1 MLVRHAPSV
10 LARHRIEDSAPA
22 SISRIR
28 LREIDGRCPTITL
41 KRAPD
46 EAKQTPVVLGSKR
59 CAGASYKS
67 DPAGNNKI
75 VATSHEIDHP
85 DIRPAHCVIAW
96 RNGQPTVHVLKL
108 PPEARPPQV
117 YVSDSFWGDGSWVYV
132 SDSQRLSIGAVLSF
146 SAGRGPPSFLVEG
159 AVPLLEAADG
169 SPPTFRLLELDSSLL
184 LAAVLPSLSLGDLA
198 TLALT
203 NAECADLVAE
213 YLPLPQR
220 WEEHPSAIAEA
231 LGQVKTW
238 PELLRAMKLVSA
250 HVDVSEDALWC
261 LATGRARPYYWCMQ
275 PMRDGLP
282 IRDEVERR
290 VANAVCLLIPLAE
303 ATGLWQILTA
313 LAPRMTPTSLVRLL
327 ESMRLAL
334 GATWPKGPFSLP
346 TRHDYDHDARW
357 ISLPRLDASAI
368 GAALPRCRAAWT
380 PELLVGFSLA
390 VGASGA
396 MVREYVYQAT
406 GDDEIASDAL
416 LAQVETLGLAAMEDV
431 DEQAAYLVGLN
442 ESEDGIFE
450 DVAQALM
457 FRVTNGSPLSLSLI
471 GAITVRD
478 ITAASHALH
487 SATLLPSHSVSRVC
501 S

>member
-1 MLVRHAPSV
+1 M
-10 LARHRIEDSAPA
+10 
-22 SISRIR
+22 
-28 LREIDGRCPTITL
+28 
-41 KRAPD
+41 
-46 EAKQTPVVLGSKR
+46 
-59 CAGASYKS
+59 
-67 DPAGNNKI
+67 
-75 VATSHEIDHP
+75 
-85 DIRPAHCVIAW
+85 
-96 RNGQPTVHVLKL
+96 
-108 PPEARPPQV
+108 
-117 YVSDSFWGDGSWVYV
+117 
-132 SDSQRLSIGAVLSF
+132 
-146 SAGRGPPSFLVEG
+146 
-159 AVPLLEAADG
+159 
-169 SPPTFRLLELDSSLL
+169 
-184 LAAVLPSLSLGDLA
+184 
-198 TLALT
+198 
-203 NAECADLVAE
+203 VAE

-261 LATGRARPYYWCMQ
+261 LATGRARPYYGRMQ
-275 PMRDGLP
+275 PLRDGLP
-282 IRDEVERR
+282 IRDEVECR
-290 VANAVCLLIPLAE
+290 VANAVCLLIPRAE

-357 ISLPRLDASAI
+357 NSLPRLDASAI

-380 PELLVGFSLA
+380 PELLVRFSLA

-406 GDDEIASDAL
+406 ADDEIASGAL

-442 ESEDGIFE
+442 ESGRARPPHNNNTCTYVHVHVMCVVVV
-450 DVAQALM
+450 VAHVHVHVVGGPAGPPCRTEQPPTPTPPPPDPI
-457 FRVTNGSPLSLSLI
+457 RVISG
-471 GAITVRD
+471 
-478 ITAASHALH
+478 
-487 SATLLPSHSVSRVC
+487 
-501 S
+501 